1 MRRTL
6 LSLAAVL
13 LTVAPVCGAAAQ
25 PHAVHVEA
33 LGPGLIGSANYERI
47 VGENFSARVGVGY
60 FPGFDIGS
68 QLLAPVMLN
77 VLAGKGEHRLEAGAG
92 VVLAYALNRGI
103 EEDESVP
110 EHGFRRG
117 FATAT
122 LAYRLEPGTE
132 SALHGSIYR
141 IGLTP
146 MFFGGRAYPWVGAS
160 GGFYLS
166 ALGGR

>member
-6 LSLAAVL
+6 LRLAAVL
-13 LTVAPVCGAAAQ
+13 LSAAPIHDVAAQ
-25 PHAVHVEA
+25 THALHIEA

-60 FPGFDIGS
+60 LPGLNTGS

-77 VLAGKGEHRLEAGAG
+77 VLTGKGEHRLEAGAG
-92 VVLAYALNRGI
+92 MVLAYALNRGI
-103 EEDESVP
+103 EEDPSISER
-110 EHGFRRG
+110 GFRKG

-132 SALHGSIYR
+132 SAFHGGIYR
-141 IGLTP
+141 IGFTP
-146 MFFGGRAYPWVGAS
+146 VFFGGKAYPLIGAS
-160 GGFYLS
+160 AGFYLS
-166 ALGGR
+166 ALRRR